1 MHNELKSENA
11 REKKTTEN
19 HCCDGNGRI
28 ERLKERDEKTK

>member
-1 MHNELKSENA
+1 MQERKK
-11 REKKTTEN
+11 KKTTEN